1 MSLTDTISQNFLPI
15 FYSIVVI
22 IILAIIAKVIITR
35 EKAKQRKDY
44 ADMRLKSK
52 KLEMKKKERHLEKLK
67 EASMV
72 LKDEEKEKVD
82 EINRDKAILARRSL
96 ALMSEIEERMQRL
109 ERGSENAK
117 LMKTMKEV
125 KRAERE
131 LFGKED

>member
-1 MSLTDTISQNFLPI
+1 MSAIETLSQNILPI
-15 FYSIVVI
+15 FYTVVVI

-35 EKAKQRKDY
+35 EKAKERKDL
-44 ADMRLKSK
+44 AEMRLKSK
-52 KLEMKKKERHLEKLK
+52 KLDMEKKERHIEKLK

-72 LKDEEKEKVD
+72 LKDEEKQKLDKIE
-82 EINRDKAILARRSL
+82 RDKAVLARRSI
-96 ALMSEIEERMQRL
+96 ALMNEMEERMQRL

-117 LMKTMKEV
+117 LLSTMKDV

>member
-1 MSLTDTISQNFLPI
+1 MSLADTISQNFLPI

-22 IILAIIAKVIITR
+22 IILAIIAKVILER
-35 EKAKQRKDY
+35 EKAKQRKNF

-82 EINRDKAILARRSL
+82 EISRDKAILARRSL
-96 ALMSEIEERMQRL
+96 ALMNEIEERMQRL